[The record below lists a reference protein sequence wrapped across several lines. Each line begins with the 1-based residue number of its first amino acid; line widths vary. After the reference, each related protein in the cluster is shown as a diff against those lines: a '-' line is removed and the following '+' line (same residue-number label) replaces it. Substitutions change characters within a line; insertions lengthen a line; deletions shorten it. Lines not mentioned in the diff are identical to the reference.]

1 MIKILGA
8 AGDFAENKDVA
19 KDLRVRKIMPALQD
33 KKMVVLDFS
42 GVSGTTQS
50 FVHALIS
57 DPIRQFRDTAL
68 DNLEYKNCSNEVK
81 EIIKTVYEY
90 MQESLKE
97 DNEDLVYTYRE

>member
-1 MIKILGA
+1 MTIKILNV

-19 KDLRVRKIMPALQD
+19 KDLRIRKIMPALLN
-33 KKMVVLDFS
+33 KKIVILDFA

-57 DPIRQFRDTAL
+57 EPIRQFRDTAL
-68 DNLEYKNCSNEVK
+68 ESLEYKNCSNEVK

-90 MQESLKE
+90 MQESLNE
-97 DNEDLVYTYRE
+97 DNEDIV

>member
-1 MIKILGA
+1 MKMIIKILDV

-19 KDLRVRKIMPALQD
+19 KDLRIRKVMPALLG
-33 KKMVVLDFS
+33 KKIVILDFA

-57 DPIRQFRDTAL
+57 EPIRQFRDRAL
-68 DNLEYKNCSNEVK
+68 DCLEYKNCSNEVK

-90 MQESLKE
+90 MQESLKG
-97 DNEDLVYTYRE
+97 DNEDIV

>member
-1 MIKILGA
+1 MKIIIKILNV

-19 KDLRVRKIMPALQD
+19 KDLRIRKIMPGLLG
-33 KKMVVLDFS
+33 KKIVVLDFA

-57 DPIRQFRDTAL
+57 EPIRQFRATAL
-68 DNLEYKNCSNEVK
+68 DSLEYKNCSNEVK

-97 DNEDLVYTYRE
+97 DNEGI